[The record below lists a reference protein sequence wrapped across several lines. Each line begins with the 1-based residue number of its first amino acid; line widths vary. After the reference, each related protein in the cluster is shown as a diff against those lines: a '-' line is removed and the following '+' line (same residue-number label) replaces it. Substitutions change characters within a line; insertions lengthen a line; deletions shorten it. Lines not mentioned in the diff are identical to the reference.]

1 MTKRRKLVA
10 CASVVSVAWVIFA
23 GLTIGQAHGA
33 ERRQCALAGSDL
45 VTKHANAL
53 CRSLARRAVRERPS
67 KAWSAAWTDS
77 CSEVSDS
84 ESSCTFR
91 LTFRDHSLPRSARRP
106 ARTGRGQATVTGR
119 TRFHVAYASGCVYPD
134 AYRTGDRS

>member
-1 MTKRRKLVA
+1 MTKQRKLVV

-23 GLTIGQAHGA
+23 GWTAVQAHA
-33 ERRQCALAGSDL
+33 STHRQCALAGSDV
-45 VTKHANAL
+45 VTKHVNAL

-77 CSEVSDS
+77 CSEVSGS

-106 ARTGRGQATVTGR
+106 ARTCRGQATVTGR
-119 TRFHVAYASGCVYPD
+119 TG
-134 AYRTGDRS
+134 GRS

>member
-1 MTKRRKLVA
+1 VNKQNLLRAIVVALALASLAALVTTSA
-10 CASVVSVAWVIFA
+10 HAS
-23 GLTIGQAHGA
+23 T
-33 ERRQCALAGSDL
+33 RRQCALAGSDL
-45 VTKHANAL
+45 VTKHVNAL

-84 ESSCTFR
+84 DSSCTFR
-91 LTFRDHSLPRSARRP
+91 LVFRDHSLPRSARRP
-106 ARTGRGQATVTGR
+106 ARVCRGEATVTGR

-134 AYRTGDRS
+134 AYRTGGRS